1 MKRLMIV
8 VNAAEFFLSHRL
20 PIALRAREAG
30 YDVHVA
36 CPPGNGV
43 EEISSLGFSY
53 HELPFSR
60 KGQNPLYEL
69 QTVIKLAQLLQR
81 VKPDVLHLVTIKPVL
96 YGGIVARILG
106 NVAVVAAITGLG
118 TVFNPKSVKEKVR
131 ERIVALLY
139 RIALKQKRLM
149 VIFQNANDR
158 DVISRICGLSADRVA
173 LIRGSGVDLAYFVP
187 KPEPEGKVVVAMA
200 ARLLRDK
207 GVGEFVEAARILSAR
222 SADVEMR
229 LAGQIDEGNP
239 TSVSKEELEG
249 WRSISNLK
257 LLGHVE
263 NIAGFY
269 ADSNIVCL
277 PSYHEGLPKSLI
289 EAAASGRA
297 VITTDVPGCRDAI
310 EVGRTGMLVPVGNAE
325 ALASAVETLATN
337 PTLRHEMGV
346 EGRHLAEEAFALEI
360 VVQRHLE
367 IYGVV
372 AIQEHEK

>member
-1 MKRLMIV
+1 MKRLMFV

-20 PIALRAREAG
+20 PIALAAKEAG

-36 CPPGNGV
+36 CPQGNGF
-43 EEISSLGFSY
+43 EEISNLGFRN
-53 HELPFSR
+53 HDLPLSR
-60 KGQNPLYEL
+60 KGQNPLHEL
-69 QTVIKLAQLLQR
+69 QAIIKLAKLVQR

-118 TVFNPKSVKEKVR
+118 TVFNPRSNKAKVR
-131 ERIVALLY
+131 EHIVALLY
-139 RIALKQKRLM
+139 RIALKQKRLI

-158 DVISRICGLSADRVA
+158 DVISRICGLSADRIA
-173 LIRGSGVDLAYFVP
+173 LIRGSGVDLAHFVP
-187 KPEPEGKVVVAMA
+187 KPEPEGRAVVAMA

-222 SADVEMR
+222 GADVEMR

-239 TSVSKEELEG
+239 TSVSKEELES

-257 LLGHVE
+257 LLGHIE
-263 NIAGFY
+263 NTAGVY

-297 VITTDVPGCRDAI
+297 VVTTDIPGCRDAI
-310 EVGRTGMLVPVGNAE
+310 EAGRTGMLVPVGNAE
-325 ALASAVETLATN
+325 ALASAVETLTTN
-337 PTLRHEMGV
+337 PTLRREMGA

-360 VVQRHLE
+360 VIQKHLE
-367 IYGVV
+367 IYGAV
-372 AIQEHEK
+372 AVQELEK